1 MSNEIPLEIEKKY
14 VIEKPDVTALSK
26 IDGYTKSEIVQTYLL
41 SHPHVTHRV
50 RRREYEGRVVYTE
63 TKKVRIDKI
72 SVFED
77 ERELDEG
84 EYLSLLALA
93 DPATAPVEKV
103 RHTIPAGDLTLEI
116 DIYPAWEKCCIMEIE
131 LPSRDTVPE
140 IPGFIKIVADVTGE
154 KRYSNASMSRA
165 FPPEPKIG

>member
-131 LPSRDTVPE
+131 WPSRDTVPE